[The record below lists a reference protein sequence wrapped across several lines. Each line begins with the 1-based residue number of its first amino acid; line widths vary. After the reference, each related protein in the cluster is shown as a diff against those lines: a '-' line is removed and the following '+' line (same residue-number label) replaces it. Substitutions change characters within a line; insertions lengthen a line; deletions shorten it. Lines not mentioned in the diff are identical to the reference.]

1 MWLEGSSIFLRD
13 NVVREGSSNFLR
25 DNVVRE
31 GSSNFIR
38 DNVVRGVLNLS
49 HQPQIS

>member
-1 MWLEGSSIFLRD
+1 M
-13 NVVREGSSNFLR
+13 VREGSSNFLR

-38 DNVVRGVLNLS
+38 DNVVRGVLTLS
-49 HQPQIS
+49 KR

>member
-1 MWLEGSSIFLRD
+1 M
-13 NVVREGSSNFLR
+13 VREGSSNFLR

-38 DNVVRGVLNLS
+38 DNVVRGVLKLS
-49 HQPQIS
+49 KR

>member
-1 MWLEGSSIFLRD
+1 M
-13 NVVREGSSNFLR
+13 VREGSSNFLR

-38 DNVVRGVLNLS
+38 DNVVRGVLKLS
-49 HQPQIS
+49 KS